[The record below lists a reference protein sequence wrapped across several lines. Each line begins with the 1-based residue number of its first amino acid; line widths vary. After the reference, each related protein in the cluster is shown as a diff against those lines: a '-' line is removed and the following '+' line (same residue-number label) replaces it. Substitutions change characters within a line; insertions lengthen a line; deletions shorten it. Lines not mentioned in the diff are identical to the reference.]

1 LHHDQ
6 VAPLLLAHFDE
17 GISFANHTSQCM
29 NNLLMLVPEFVHV
42 LMTIISFLNPSV
54 IWQHLNEE
62 YSDNA
67 SSNITDKTGK
77 LA

>member
-17 GISFANHTSQCM
+17 GISFANRTS
-29 NNLLMLVPEFVHV
+29 VPEFVHV